1 MFFKGFKN
9 RFGAKPNKSLP
20 YVKNMAQTLFIC
32 ALLLIEDF
40 LPVHYD
46 YSFAAQ

>member
-1 MFFKGFKN
+1 MNKN
-9 RFGAKPNKSLP
+9 LP
-20 YVKNMAQTLFIC
+20 YVNNMTQTLFIC

-46 YSFAAQ
+46 YSFAAR